1 MQRDPHTII
10 IKPYIT
16 ERSVSLSYGDPR
28 IQKEEDLQR
37 QYTFIVA
44 SDANKIEI
52 KRAFETIYNGG
63 RKEADKLEVENVRTI
78 TIHGKTKRVRT
89 KARAFPVEGK
99 TSTRKKAIIT
109 LKKGQI
115 LEEYGV

>member
-1 MQRDPHTII
+1 MKDPHTII
-10 IKPYIT
+10 IKPFIT

-28 IQKEEDLQR
+28 IQKDEDIQR

-44 SDANKIEI
+44 TNANKIEI
-52 KRAFETIYNGG
+52 KSAFENIYNAG
-63 RKEADKLEVENVRTI
+63 RKDGDKLEVEKVRTV